1 MLSDLNDSRCYY
13 LLKVIIEG
21 ITGIKCQELFVLNSE
36 VNPEHLSDKDMV
48 LDVRVKTDEGKLS
61 DIEMQ
66 NSIFS
71 KELYHRLQAYEARMI
86 DHQVNRG
93 DERYSDHLHKV
104 NLITFINDIDKDN
117 LVLIDSYVPRNEY
130 GNVRKFNLATSYFVQ
145 LPFIKVIEKEKRLEN
160 FSRLEIL
167 IYILYQGLTH
177 DIMTLD
183 NEVVTIMKDK
193 LEQFNE
199 DEGLVLAA
207 EKRQL
212 VKIQHYQEEQ
222 RIRKESLE
230 EGKAEG
236 ELLKAKENTI
246 ALFKSKFSQEHD
258 EILENLTL
266 EKYNLI
272 FDALINDQDLE
283 RIKEIISR
291 D

>member
-1 MLSDLNDSRCYY
+1 M
-13 LLKVIIEG
+13 
-21 ITGIKCQELFVLNSE
+21 
-36 VNPEHLSDKDMV
+36 
-48 LDVRVKTDEGKLS
+48 
-61 DIEMQ
+61 
-66 NSIFS
+66 
-71 KELYHRLQAYEARMI
+71 
-86 DHQVNRG
+86 
-93 DERYSDHLHKV
+93 
-104 NLITFINDIDKDN
+104 
-117 LVLIDSYVPRNEY
+117 PRNRHGY
-130 GNVRKFNLATSYFVQ
+130 VRKFNLIESYFVQ
-145 LPFIKVIEKEKRLEN
+145 LPFIKVIEKERGIKS
-160 FSRLEIL
+160 FSKSEIL

-246 ALFKSKFSQEHD
+246 ALFKSKFPQEHD
-258 EILENLTL
+258 EILENLTH
-266 EKYNLI
+266 
-272 FDALINDQDLE
+272 
-283 RIKEIISR
+283 
-291 D
+291 

>member
-1 MLSDLNDSRCYY
+1 M
-13 LLKVIIEG
+13 
-21 ITGIKCQELFVLNSE
+21 
-36 VNPEHLSDKDMV
+36 
-48 LDVRVKTDEGKLS
+48 
-61 DIEMQ
+61 
-66 NSIFS
+66 
-71 KELYHRLQAYEARMI
+71 
-86 DHQVNRG
+86 
-93 DERYSDHLHKV
+93 

-246 ALFKSKFSQEHD
+246 ALFKSKFPQEHD

-272 FDALINDQDLE
+272 FDTLINDQDLE

>member
-1 MLSDLNDSRCYY
+1 
-13 LLKVIIEG
+13 
-21 ITGIKCQELFVLNSE
+21 
-36 VNPEHLSDKDMV
+36 
-48 LDVRVKTDEGKLS
+48 
-61 DIEMQ
+61 
-66 NSIFS
+66 
-71 KELYHRLQAYEARMI
+71 
-86 DHQVNRG
+86 
-93 DERYSDHLHKV
+93 
-104 NLITFINDIDKDN
+104 
-117 LVLIDSYVPRNEY
+117 
-130 GNVRKFNLATSYFVQ
+130 
-145 LPFIKVIEKEKRLEN
+145 
-160 FSRLEIL
+160 
-167 IYILYQGLTH
+167 
-177 DIMTLD
+177 
-183 NEVVTIMKDK
+183 MKDK

-246 ALFKSKFSQEHD
+246 ALFKSKFPQEYD

-272 FDALINDQDLE
+272 FDTLINDQDLE